1 MHMGY
6 TKKRQNTLNSGTT
19 LIRFTRRDMN
29 TGDRA
34 LVGTVCRG
42 HGHRT
47 IVVGIL
53 EFKVT
58 DLRSTPVTNTTL
70 VTLLDCFELEFS
82 PVNKDT

>member
-1 MHMGY
+1 M
-6 TKKRQNTLNSGTT
+6 
-19 LIRFTRRDMN
+19 
-29 TGDRA
+29 
-34 LVGTVCRG
+34 GTVCRG
-42 HGHRT
+42 HGHHT

-58 DLRSTPVTNTTL
+58 DLRLTPVTNTTL